1 MAKNKKNFCKTA
13 TENEE
18 KLKIM
23 SIADPTFSFSLVNFE
38 RKKHAM
44 HAPMKGQTGK
54 SCAIASVP
62 FQPEFSSNAY
72 KRG

>member
-1 MAKNKKNFCKTA
+1 MAKNTKNFCKTA
-13 TENEE
+13 TEKDE
-18 KLKIM
+18 KLQTM
-23 SIADPTFSFSLVNFE
+23 FIADATFSFSLVNFE
-38 RKKHAM
+38 REKHAM

-62 FQPEFSSNAY
+62 FQPEFSCNAY